1 MAIDFKALGAK
12 AAAEGKDMTVAQAG
26 GGDYTPPPEGPC
38 LVRFISYIELGK
50 QKQKVKGIDQI
61 KDMVLLGFELH
72 GKNYPVHVADDG
84 TKTPVR
90 LSIETNLSLNEKA
103 HFYKLFTRMNH
114 TQSAKHM
121 AELLGEGFKAQVVHD
136 KWTGNDGKERITATL
151 KAADGYTIQ
160 PARAE
165 LQNPETGDIEW
176 TNLKVPATVS
186 PIRCFLWDYADME
199 QWGSLFIEGEYPER
213 KNDKGEVIAKA
224 KSKNVFQDKIKR
236 AVNFTSS
243 PMYALLTAGGTKIDI
258 PDAEDGDEALGNGGA
273 AGTSGAAAASSTT
286 SPSEQVAA
294 MAAAGPDALSGIC

>member
-26 GGDYTPPPEGPC
+26 GGGDYTPPPEGPC

-50 QKQKVKGIDQI
+50 QKSVVKGVPQV
-61 KDMVLLGFELH
+61 KDTVLVGFELH

-114 TQSAKHM
+114 TQAAKHM

-136 KWTGNDGKERITATL
+136 KWTGKDGKERITATL

-165 LQNPETGDIEW
+165 RQNDEGEIEW
-176 TNLKVPATVS
+176 VTLKVPAAVS
-186 PIRCFLWDYADME
+186 PIRCFLWDYADLE
-199 QWGSLFIEGEYPER
+199 QWASLHIPGEYPER

-236 AVNFTSS
+236 AENFTSS
-243 PMYALLTAGGTKIDI
+243 PMYALLTADGTKIDI
-258 PDAEDGDEALGNGGA
+258 PEAEDGDDALGKPQEQSSPQT
-273 AGTSGAAAASSTT
+273 GTTT

-294 MAAAGPDALSGIC
+294 LAAGGADALTGIC